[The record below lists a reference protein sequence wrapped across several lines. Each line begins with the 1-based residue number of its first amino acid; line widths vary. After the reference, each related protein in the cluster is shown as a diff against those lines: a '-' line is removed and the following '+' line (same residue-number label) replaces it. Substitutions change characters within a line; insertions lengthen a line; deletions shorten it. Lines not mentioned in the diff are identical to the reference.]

1 MAEGVNQVFLTKL
14 SLNGH
19 KKSFFLNHPFHRSS
33 ERSNY
38 HCVTKVIKTFASLC
52 VRQWD
57 VLSQCHKL
65 RKKKQEGNSS
75 FVL

>member
-38 HCVTKVIKTFASLC
+38 HCVTKVIKTFAIPLC
-52 VRQWD
+52 
-57 VLSQCHKL
+57 
-65 RKKKQEGNSS
+65 
-75 FVL
+75 